1 MKNILYLFFIF
12 FFITNCTLDKV
23 IKHHGV
29 HFLEKKQ
36 NNLTIN
42 TSNKNDIIEL
52 LGPPSTKST
61 FNKDLL
67 IYIERTTSSS
77 KVLKLGKKTLI
88 KNDVLILEINN
99 KGLLSKKIFFN
110 KEDMNNIEF
119 SKNFT
124 EMSYTNQSFLYDFL
138 SSVRQKMND
147 PLGKKNK

>member
-1 MKNILYLFFIF
+1 MNKIF
-12 FFITNCTLDKV
+12 LIIVFLLISNCTLNKV
-23 IKHHGV
+23 TKHHGV

-124 EMSYTNQSFLYDFL
+124 EMSYTNQTFLYDFL